1 MQGNTGTMRQ
11 MLLVTL
17 SFFISASTLSAATG
31 KFLYQGFSQGMSE
44 SQGRKLAE
52 QRGMQ
57 FHLLEQSSE
66 KMKQYVVGQNQDI
79 AMFCA
84 GRLMAYSFSHPSDF
98 QRFVNMLMT
107 LKNQGYQVMG
117 ANPNSFF
124 AYDGKNHTSIE
135 LQLGRAGDGF
145 RIHMTLFSS
154 EDYGV
159 TNSQTQYRGLDFEQR
174 CF

>member
-31 KFLYQGFSQGMSE
+31 KFLYEGFSQGMSE
-44 SQGRKLAE
+44 SQGKKI
-52 QRGMQ
+52 GGTMWMQ

-66 KMKQYVVGQNQDI
+66 KMKQYVVGNQDI

-98 QRFVNMLMT
+98 QRFVNMLMH
-107 LKNQGYQVMG
+107 LENSGYQVMG

-124 AYDGKNHTSIE
+124 AYDGKNHH
-135 LQLGRAGDGF
+135 QHRATA
-145 RIHMTLFSS
+145 RPVLVMVS
-154 EDYGV
+154 EY
-159 TNSQTQYRGLDFEQR
+159 T
-174 CF
+174 